1 MPARLNF
8 GRLLRYRGVIGTVCK
23 GVYAST
29 MPRSVEASTV
39 PLHEKV
45 IAAIRTHAQNPA
57 RIALISSDSDDETLT
72 FKALLYQ
79 TEAVASY
86 LSQKG
91 FLKNEVACFVLSN
104 STAFVPAHLAVMKCG
119 GIVTSS
125 SLCDSGDTL
134 QRQIED
140 SKASVVFTDE
150 HHLPEVLAAS
160 EKCSSLENII
170 CVRNYSTDGALP
182 EGVVDFRKIISGP
195 VTDVHSGRSSDD
207 LAVLPYTT
215 VENGTSSVMM
225 LTHQNVSTA
234 VDIYQRYM
242 ERIAKRVLP
251 YWDCSQEN
259 LLLCSSFGTVY
270 GLLCLEVA
278 LIMGFTSVI
287 LKKFDPLMFFNTVH
301 SYRPPI
307 LIMEPTQI
315 VSLLKEPD
323 THDFILNS
331 MEYVLCGGPPIGKRV
346 RQLFLER
353 FPSVKYMTNG
363 AGLIDGAPGA
373 MVPNAG
379 GREHCQCAGCAIST
393 TEIKVVNLDSGE
405 VLEQNQKGELC
416 VRGPTVTKG
425 FIGEGAEPA
434 GVDDDGWFHT
444 GQVGH
449 LDKHGNVFIDGRRGD
464 LVEVDGVQTSATELE
479 DVLLAHPSIADA
491 AVFAIDGTE
500 SGQKTLTALIVKF
513 EESLTA
519 DDVQR
524 FVESRVSEIGLKLD
538 GGVEFVASIPRGNDG
553 YVSRH
558 YIERKHQL
566 DEAEEDI
573 VAF

>member
-23 GVYAST
+23 
-29 MPRSVEASTV
+29 
-39 PLHEKV
+39 
-45 IAAIRTHAQNPA
+45 
-57 RIALISSDSDDETLT
+57 ISSDSDDETLT

-125 SLCDSGDTL
+125 SLCDSG
-134 QRQIED
+134 D

-464 LVEVDGVQTSATELE
+464 LVEVDGVQVRVISCLQLSLCKKIRTEG
-479 DVLLAHPSIADA
+479 
-491 AVFAIDGTE
+491 F
-500 SGQKTLTALIVKF
+500 
-513 EESLTA
+513 
-519 DDVQR
+519 R
-524 FVESRVSEIGLKLD
+524 
-538 GGVEFVASIPRGNDG
+538 
-553 YVSRH
+553 
-558 YIERKHQL
+558 
-566 DEAEEDI
+566 
-573 VAF
+573 